1 MQNEFNSDLEID
13 NTNDID
19 ESSGTLYAIAMDFM
33 KGYIDVYLSLVN
45 ETKGF
50 ALVEAKDAQDYEQ
63 KLIILTGINS
73 NLDPKNATAID
84 VVQEWQR
91 RQAIIFDVEASI
103 TKGVYIKMREVGQ
116 SLINELRIA
125 SNNFQVFEADYIH
138 NNPRMLPIF
147 QRLINVRSKSEL
159 KKRIG
164 SVSDNAISKPAAKR
178 LSDILSSK
186 TTNQNIEDQE
196 ILQGLETTLEGIVRD
211 LVGRVLLESIVATAL
226 DEANVPY
233 KREKEYKYL
242 EGVIYNFR
250 SDFVVPDENEPKAF
264 IEVRKSSSRHA
275 SLYAKDK
282 MFSAIN
288 WKGKNKEILAI
299 LIVDGEWTA
308 ETLRIM
314 ANVFDYV
321 VPIKAVA
328 SVANSIAEYL
338 QGDQSKLKWVIDFSI
353 KPAQEKVKVEEE

>member
-1 MQNEFNSDLEID
+1 MQKEFNSDLDID
-13 NTNDID
+13 NTNDLD
-19 ESSGTLYAIAMDFM
+19 ESSSTLYAIAMDFI
-33 KGYIDVYLSLVN
+33 KSYIDVYLKLVN

-50 ALVEAKDAQDYEQ
+50 AVVEANNAQDYEQ

-73 NLDPKNATAID
+73 NLDPLTSTAND

-103 TKGVYIKMREVGQ
+103 TKGVYIQMREVAQ
-116 SLINELRIA
+116 NLIDELRI
-125 SNNFQVFEADYIH
+125 STNNFQVFEADYI
-138 NNPRMLPIF
+138 NKNPRMLPIF

-159 KKRIG
+159 KKRVG
-164 SVSDNAISKPAAKR
+164 NVSDNSISKPAAKR
-178 LSDILSSK
+178 LADILNSN
-186 TTNQNIEDQE
+186 TTNKNIDDQE

-288 WKGKNKEILAI
+288 WKGKNKDILAI

-321 VPIKAVA
+321 VPIKAVS

-338 QGDQSKLKWVIDFSI
+338 QGDKSKLKWVIDFSI
-353 KPAQEKVKVEEE
+353 KPANEEVMLEDE

>member
-1 MQNEFNSDLEID
+1 MQNEFNIDLDIEQS
-13 NTNDID
+13 NDA
-19 ESSGTLYAIAMDFM
+19 EETSSTLYAIAMDFM
-33 KGYIDVYLSLVN
+33 KGYIDVYLKLAN

-50 ALVEAKDAQDYEQ
+50 AVVEAKDAQDYEQ

-73 NLDPKNATAID
+73 TLDPQSATAND

-91 RQAIIFDVEASI
+91 RQAIIFDVESSI
-103 TKGVYIKMREVGQ
+103 TKGVYIKMREVAQ
-116 SLINELRIA
+116 NLINELRIA
-125 SNNFQVFEADYIH
+125 TNNFQFFETEYI
-138 NNPRMLPIF
+138 NKNPRMLPIF

-164 SVSDNAISKPAAKR
+164 NVSDNSISKPAAKR
-178 LSDILSSK
+178 LSDILNSK
-186 TTNQNIEDQE
+186 TTNQNIDDQE

-288 WKGKNKEILAI
+288 WKGKNKDILAI

-321 VPIKAVA
+321 VPIKAVS

-338 QGDQSKLKWVIDFSI
+338 QGDKSKLKWVIDFSI
-353 KPAQEKVKVEEE
+353 KPANEEVV